1 MRTSLV
7 KINGSY
13 IIKARELDM
22 VKKKKSGKLRPVHT
36 EGQKIDLIYC
46 ISIIFTFLVQ
56 INMALSV
63 AVNFNTVCT
72 SKQML

>member
-1 MRTSLV
+1 MRISLV
-7 KINGSY
+7 KINGSF

-22 VKKKKSGKLRPVHT
+22 VKKKSGKLRPVHT